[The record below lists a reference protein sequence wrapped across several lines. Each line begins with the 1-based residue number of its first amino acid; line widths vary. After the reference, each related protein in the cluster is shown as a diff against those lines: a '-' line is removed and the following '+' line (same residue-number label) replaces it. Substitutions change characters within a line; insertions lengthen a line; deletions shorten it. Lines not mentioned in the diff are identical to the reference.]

1 MDQLNAEQL
10 EQLKK
15 CSTERLQFKLI
26 RFGEDEEVVAMDR
39 PKLLE
44 AVARS
49 MLMSKTEVQLSSDA
63 RSSTEIRL
71 KELELEE
78 KRIEKEKEETKM
90 KMDME
95 LQRLEIDREVRLSEL
110 RVAHGDVL

>member
-26 RFGEDEEVVAMDR
+26 RFGEDEEVVVAMDR

-63 RSSTEIRL
+63 RSSTCLLYTSDAADE
-71 KELELEE
+71 
-78 KRIEKEKEETKM
+78 
-90 KMDME
+90 
-95 LQRLEIDREVRLSEL
+95 
-110 RVAHGDVL
+110 